1 MPAAINPLNADHKA
15 AIRTVLQQCPAV
27 DEYYRALQ
35 QIPGI
40 DPSEAM
46 AQWEQIKG
54 FCQSVKQQ
62 FMSDE
67 S

>member
-1 MPAAINPLNADHKA
+1 MPQINPLNNDHKA
-15 AIRTVLQQCPAV
+15 AVRAVLQQCPAV
-27 DEYYRALQ
+27 EEYFRALQ

-40 DPSEAM
+40 DPSEHQK
-46 AQWEQIKG
+46 QWDTIRG
-54 FCQSVKQQ
+54 FCESVKQQ